1 MVGVFCFFRCWVV
14 DVERIW
20 DSQLLR
26 SHLGSVIL
34 GWCCVLVDGGG
45 WLRII
50 CSARAF
56 AKVGILVLG
65 IGGPVRIKAARGV
78 VKGGPLPANPERVS
92 GEFRV
97 IGLMERNAGKSG
109 QKRHIRKD
117 ATRRAPDR
125 VRPKK
130 SRRARAS
137 GNEFGRRN

>member
-65 IGGPVRIKAARGV
+65 IGGPVRIKAARG
-78 VKGGPLPANPERVS
+78 GG
-92 GEFRV
+92 
-97 IGLMERNAGKSG
+97 
-109 QKRHIRKD
+109 Q
-117 ATRRAPDR
+117 RR
-125 VRPKK
+125 
-130 SRRARAS
+130 SLT
-137 GNEFGRRN
+137 G